1 MQLGGKLVHL
11 VKFVNLGYQILN
23 LIIYFRNI
31 SSFLLDVRS
40 SMDGSSS
47 TFMICIS
54 FTNNNSLLLFLNRAP
69 CLFPLGEAA
78 SYGWNRIFY
87 FTSDA
92 FSLRIVFSNVEPKLS
107 PRFSSPKQIDERVI
121 FIVSGIYAY

>member
-40 SMDGSSS
+40 SMDGPSS
-47 TFMICIS
+47 TFMICSS
-54 FTNNNSLLLFLNRAP
+54 FTNDNSLCYSSIQLLVYSLLEKP
-69 CLFPLGEAA
+69 PLTGVP
-78 SYGWNRIFY
+78 RIFY
-87 FTSDA
+87 FTSDV
-92 FSLRIVFSNVEPKLS
+92 FSLRIAFSNVEPKLS
-107 PRFSSPKQIDERVI
+107 PRLSSPKQIDERVI